1 MTDDNH
7 HPGLIMDK
15 KMNRRRFLEI
25 GLVTAA
31 SCLLPSE
38 LIAALKEPVP
48 SERSLSFYNIHTGES
63 LEAVYWANGKYLSE
77 PLAEMNH
84 ILRDHRTGK
93 EVSFDT
99 RLLDLLYSIGMK
111 LEVREPFY
119 IISGYRSPKTNALLR
134 KWDGGVARKSLHMYG
149 KAVDIRL
156 PGFRLSSLR
165 RVAMEQK
172 DGGVGYSPRSGFI
185 HLDLGSVRYWTS

>member
-1 MTDDNH
+1 MSLWEETLGMHGVD
-7 HPGLIMDK
+7 LS
-15 KMNRRRFLEI
+15 RRRLLKW
-25 GLVTAA
+25 GALTVLAN
-31 SCLLPSE
+31 LLPCSSFGSTFQD
-38 LIAALKEPVP
+38 LLP
-48 SERSLSFYNIHTGES
+48 ERSLSFYNIHTGES

-111 LEVREPFY
+111 LEVRQPFY

-165 RVAMEQK
+165 RVAMAQRG
-172 DGGVGYSPRSGFI
+172 GGVGYYPHSGFV
-185 HLDLGSVRYWTS
+185 HLDLGSVRFWKG